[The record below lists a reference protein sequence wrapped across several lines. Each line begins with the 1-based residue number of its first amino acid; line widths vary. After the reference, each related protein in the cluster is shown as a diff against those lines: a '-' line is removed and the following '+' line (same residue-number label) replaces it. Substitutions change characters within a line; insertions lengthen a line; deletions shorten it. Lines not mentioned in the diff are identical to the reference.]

1 MYAISPS
8 TSTSCCPSVCR
19 PLPKPRAG
27 TASVTSTS
35 PGGRSGSG
43 PGQLLSYLPYPAQ
56 LLTLGMGPVG
66 DAQSCRVSVYAIRN
80 HPVED
85 AVARRQLVTGQKP
98 HYAWVPVVELSKAGG
113 NN

>member
-1 MYAISPS
+1 MQAISPS
-8 TSTSCCPSVCR
+8 TSTSCCPRVWR
-19 PLPKPRAG
+19 PFPKPRAG

-35 PGGRSGSG
+35 PGEGGGSG

-56 LLTLGMGPVG
+56 LLTLGMGPVSN
-66 DAQSCRVSVYAIRN
+66 AQSCRVSVYAVGN

-85 AVARRQLVTGQKP
+85 AVAWGQLVTGQKP
-98 HYAWVPVVELSKAGG
+98 YYAWVTVVELSRAGG